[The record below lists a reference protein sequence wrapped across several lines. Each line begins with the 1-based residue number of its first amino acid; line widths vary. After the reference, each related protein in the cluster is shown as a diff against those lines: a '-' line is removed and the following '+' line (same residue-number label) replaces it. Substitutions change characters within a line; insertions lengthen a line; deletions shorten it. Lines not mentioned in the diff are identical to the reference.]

1 MLARPV
7 ISVHFP
13 LRVFSCDIKA
23 FGATVQKNG
32 SYVALHSFSNSSS
45 QMHFYF
51 GEFSYLGVHDKWSY
65 ETKTALPPL
74 FLHNRKFR
82 SPSSL
87 TNCCVVKASDFGLNG
102 NVIDLSTAIIYD
114 YWQSCSS
121 EYNTFSTVSKLLE
134 RLKPK

>member
-1 MLARPV
+1 ME
-7 ISVHFP
+7 
-13 LRVFSCDIKA
+13 LRN
-23 FGATVQKNG
+23 KN
-32 SYVALHSFSNSSS
+32 S
-45 QMHFYF
+45 
-51 GEFSYLGVHDKWSY
+51 
-65 ETKTALPPL
+65 ALPPL

-134 RLKPK
+134 RLKPKQERDGDVLQSISIRKFLMCYTTLAIMIFKCILDLCISHRKYRIFKEL

>member
-65 ETKTALPPL
+65 ETKTL
-74 FLHNRKFR
+74 R
-82 SPSSL
+82 SRR
-87 TNCCVVKASDFGLNG
+87 FFY
-102 NVIDLSTAIIYD
+102 II
-114 YWQSCSS
+114 
-121 EYNTFSTVSKLLE
+121 ENLE
-134 RLKPK
+134 AHPV

>member
-1 MLARPV
+1 
-7 ISVHFP
+7 
-13 LRVFSCDIKA
+13 
-23 FGATVQKNG
+23 
-32 SYVALHSFSNSSS
+32 
-45 QMHFYF
+45 MHFYF

-65 ETKTALPPL
+65 ETKTLRCRRFFYIIENLEA
-74 FLHNRKFR
+74 
-82 SPSSL
+82 SSL